1 VKEPT
6 EVADEASE
14 SEALGLG
21 VIDDVTV
28 TRAENVALTVTVERT
43 VKVSVMPLLA
53 LTDTLESEDIEG
65 EGEEQEE
72 RVLVS
77 VELYERGAEKDCV

>member
-1 VKEPT
+1 M
-6 EVADEASE
+6 ADEASE

-21 VIDDVTV
+21 VIDGVTV

-43 VKVSVMPLLA
+43 VKVSVTPLLA